1 MQSEELKAVSLQGGS
16 EHVPGRE
23 ENQLG
28 EGQVPG
34 GDVVA
39 PASPP
44 VGGFYPLS
52 SLTQSLRNHIRTAGL
67 LVMALLVSH
76 WSLAKVIIITNI
88 CTGLL
93 SFLVFGE
100 FLMQYEM

>member
-44 VGGFYPLS
+44 VGGSILS
-52 SLTQSLRNHIRTAGL
+52 PAWHSR
-67 LVMALLVSH
+67 
-76 WSLAKVIIITNI
+76 
-88 CTGLL
+88 
-93 SFLVFGE
+93 
-100 FLMQYEM
+100 